1 MKKSAPVSARDF
13 FDYLVSNSNID
24 PKLQYQRFIDMHI
37 EEIKRRTQM
46 LLALNYDKREIK
58 KRIKQNI
65 RWEFELLGL
74 PEFYNQVDKIVDQLY
89 QTEK

>member
-1 MKKSAPVSARDF
+1 MKKIKALTSRDF

-24 PKLQYQRFIDMHI
+24 PKQQSQKFIAMHL
-37 EEIKRRTQM
+37 EEVRRRTQM
-46 LLALNYDKREIK
+46 LQELQYDKRQIK

-74 PEFYNQVDKIVDQLY
+74 PEFYNLVDKVIDQTY
-89 QTEK
+89 KPK

>member
-1 MKKSAPVSARDF
+1 MKEPKALTARDF

-24 PKLQYQRFIDMHI
+24 QKQQNQKFVDMHLN
-37 EEIKRRTQM
+37 EVRRRTQM
-46 LLALNYDKREIK
+46 LQELQYDKRQIK

-74 PEFYNQVDKIVDQLY
+74 PEFYNQVDKVIDQTY
-89 QTEK
+89 KPK